1 MSCRKATARE
11 TPKNANHITQDQM
24 HMITHEAVGQSL
36 RPTGTT
42 ARGEQ
47 TQRKD
52 SASQNKVC

>member
-1 MSCRKATARE
+1 
-11 TPKNANHITQDQM
+11 
-24 HMITHEAVGQSL
+24 MITHEAVGQSL